1 MAVNPENLIEQFASL
16 LEIGEQLDSQDFANR
31 AIDLIVML
39 SMEPSLN
46 DTLIQINA
54 RLQSIIRNA
63 NKVKFDAMATGTQVN
78 ICAANQIRE
87 LKNLAYPSASK
98 SMH

>member
-1 MAVNPENLIEQFASL
+1 MAVNSENLIEQFATL
-16 LEIGEQLDSQDFANR
+16 LEIGEQLDSQEFADK

-46 DTLIQINA
+46 DTLNQINA
-54 RLQSIIRNA
+54 KLQSIIRNA
-63 NKVKFDAMATGTQVN
+63 NEVKFDAMASGTQLN

-87 LKNLAYPSASK
+87 LKNLAYQSAAK

>member
-1 MAVNPENLIEQFASL
+1 MAVNPENLIEQFATL
-16 LEIGEQLDSQDFANR
+16 LEESEQLDSQDFANR

-46 DTLIQINA
+46 DTLNQINA
-54 RLQSIIRNA
+54 KIYSIIRNA
-63 NKVKFDAMATGTQVN
+63 NEVKFDAMASGTQLN

-87 LKNLAYPSASK
+87 LKNREYQSSK

>member
-1 MAVNPENLIEQFASL
+1 MAVNPENLIEQFATL
-16 LEIGEQLDSQDFANR
+16 LEIGEQLDSQEFANK

-46 DTLIQINA
+46 DTLNKINA
-54 RLQSIIRNA
+54 KLQSIIRNA
-63 NKVKFDAMATGTQVN
+63 NDVKFDAMATGTQVN

-87 LKNLAYPSASK
+87 LKQTTYQRVEP
-98 SMH
+98 MH